1 MVGSA
6 PQSHHCSPL
15 SLRRLDEP
23 VAGPSNTNPEVAEPV
38 PFSGELSPVP
48 PSDHPSHQA
57 NHEDEDTRSG
67 APPPEAPNPGWQA
80 DEEDEPDDVYEDI
93 DYPKGAPNHYM
104 VVDALRQFTTLVNTI
119 PSIETRIAESRC
131 LLQRTENLLE
141 KATSDAGELTVTREY
156 LETFL
161 LAKMKQKPELWDGTG
176 RMQKEARKLRMEWL
190 RAGRK
195 AENEKRWKEANELNK
210 KHGLKPEPFSAFAYV
225 RSCRCDIRTN
235 PLYRSQSDE
244 EVIESLQTT
253 PASSRSGSSKRKREE
268 SVDAES
274 DADADTDGESR
285 RKRARSCA

>member
-1 MVGSA
+1 MIGCP
-6 PQSHHCSPL
+6 PQVHHCSPL
-15 SLRRLDEP
+15 SLCRLDEP
-23 VAGPSNTNPEVAEPV
+23 VAGPSNTNPESGFVPHSEVAESV

-48 PSDHPSHQA
+48 PSEYPSHQA

-67 APPPEAPNPGWQA
+67 APPPEAPNPGWKA
-80 DEEDEPDDVYEDI
+80 DEEDEPDDIYDNI

-119 PSIETRIAESRC
+119 PSMETRIAECQC
-131 LLQRTENLLE
+131 LLHRTETLLE
-141 KATSDAGELTVTREY
+141 KATPDAGELTVTREY

-176 RMQKEARKLRMEWL
+176 MMQKEARKLRMEWL

-225 RSCRCDIRTN
+225 CSCRG
-235 PLYRSQSDE
+235 DE
-244 EVIESLQTT
+244 T
-253 PASSRSGSSKRKREE
+253 RN
-268 SVDAES
+268 
-274 DADADTDGESR
+274 
-285 RKRARSCA
+285 